1 MLPVNRIWGQLL
13 MFKVVAEK
21 ILGGNDWIENILVAE
36 YPKHLY
42 KYFLI
47 IKDISYKQ
55 RIYIT
60 LTHYF
65 LDFCAEIL

>member
-1 MLPVNRIWGQLL
+1 MLPVSIIWGHLF
-13 MFKVVAEK
+13 MFEVVAEK
-21 ILGGNDWIENILVAE
+21 ILGGNDWIEKVLVAE

-47 IKDISYKQ
+47 MIKDISYKQ

-60 LTHYF
+60 LTLFSGF
-65 LDFCAEIL
+65 LC